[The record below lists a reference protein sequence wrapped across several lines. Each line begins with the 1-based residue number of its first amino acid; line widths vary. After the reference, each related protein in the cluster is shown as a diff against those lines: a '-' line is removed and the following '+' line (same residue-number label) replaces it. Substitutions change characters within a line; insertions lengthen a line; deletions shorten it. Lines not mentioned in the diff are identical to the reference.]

1 MNDSWLVHPLLY
13 MGGDLEKGKALYA
26 SSRWSIVGCIEIVYS
41 TFRCRCKIAT
51 MAWISCTVIFVLE
64 LRPMSATKRQF
75 CQFSGVKDCHG
86 EGPKRSVSEARMNG
100 WQEKQC
106 TNRIAVYSE
115 YM

>member
-1 MNDSWLVHPLLY
+1 VNDSWLVHPLLY

-26 SSRWSIVGCIEIVYS
+26 SSQLVY
-41 TFRCRCKIAT
+41 CRLYRDSLFHFQMSLENCDD
-51 MAWISCTVIFVLE
+51 AWISCTVIFVLE